1 MIQYMKFLVLQH
13 INIEHPGI
21 FLDFMKNDKIHIDTI
36 ELDEGEKIPK
46 LDSYDAMIVM
56 GGPMDTWQEETYP
69 WLKTE
74 KEEIH
79 KFVSV
84 MKKPFLGL
92 CLGAQLLS
100 EVVGGKV
107 RKMKTP
113 EIGVMD
119 ISITNTGS
127 IFNGMNKNLKVLQ
140 WHSYEVCD
148 LPKNTELLASSPL
161 CGVQAFSFGNAFG
174 LQFHV
179 EQTNETVPQWACVPE
194 YKSALEKTLGSNA
207 LEKFRKEVEINLKIF
222 NGSARTI
229 YDNFKKII

>member
-1 MIQYMKFLVLQH
+1 MIQDMKFLILQH

-21 FLDFMKNDKIHIDTI
+21 FLDFMKKDKIHIDTV

-56 GGPMDTWQEETYP
+56 GGPMETWQEETYP

-100 EVVGGKV
+100 EAVGGKV

-148 LPKNTELLASSPL
+148 LPKNTNLLASSPL

-207 LEKFRKEVEINLKIF
+207 LEKFRKEVEVNLKIF

>member
-1 MIQYMKFLVLQH
+1 MIQDMKFLVLQH

-21 FLDFMKNDKIHIDTI
+21 FLDFMKKDKIHIDTV

-46 LDSYDAMIVM
+46 LDPYDAMIVM
-56 GGPMDTWQEETYP
+56 GGPMDTWQEKTYP

-119 ISITNTGS
+119 ISITNTDS

-161 CGVQAFSFGNAFG
+161 CGVQAFSSGNAFG

-207 LEKFRKEVEINLKIF
+207 LEKFRKEVEVNLKIF

-229 YDNFKKII
+229 YDNFKRII